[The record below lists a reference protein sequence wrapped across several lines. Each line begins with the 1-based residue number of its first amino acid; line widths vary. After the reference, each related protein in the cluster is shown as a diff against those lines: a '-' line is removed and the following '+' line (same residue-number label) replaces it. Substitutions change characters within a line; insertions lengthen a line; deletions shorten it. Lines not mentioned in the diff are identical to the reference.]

1 MMKISKYYDTMS
13 RVTNYFSI
21 RQWSFKR
28 DNVIDMM
35 KEVKTLEDSDIVELD
50 LQDMDWDKY
59 IALCV
64 IGIKKFIFKEDL
76 KSLDAARRRLSM
88 YV

>member
-1 MMKISKYYDTMS
+1 MKISKYYYTMS
-13 RVTNYFSI
+13 TVTNYFSI
-21 RQWSFKR
+21 RQWSFKT
-28 DNVIDMM
+28 DNIMDMM
-35 KEVKTLEDSDIVELD
+35 KEVKTLKDSDIVDLD

>member
-1 MMKISKYYDTMS
+1 MMKISKHYDTMS
-13 RVTNYFSI
+13 TVTNYFSI

-64 IGIKKFIFKEDL
+64 IGIKKFIFKEDP

-88 YV
+88 CV

>member
-13 RVTNYFSI
+13 IVTNYFST
-21 RQWSFKR
+21 RQWSFKK
-28 DNVIDMM
+28 DNVINMM
-35 KEVKTLEDSDIVELD
+35 KEVKTLEDSDIVQLD

-59 IALCV
+59 IAICV
-64 IGIKKFIFKEDL
+64 IGIKKFIFKEDP
-76 KSLDAARRRLSM
+76 KSLDAALRRLSM

>member
-1 MMKISKYYDTMS
+1 M
-13 RVTNYFSI
+13 
-21 RQWSFKR
+21 
-28 DNVIDMM
+28 DMM
-35 KEVKTLEDSDIVELD
+35 KEVKTLKDSDIVDLD

-76 KSLDAARRRLSM
+76 KFLDAARRRLSM

>member
-1 MMKISKYYDTMS
+1 M
-13 RVTNYFSI
+13 
-21 RQWSFKR
+21 
-28 DNVIDMM
+28 DMM
-35 KEVKTLEDSDIVELD
+35 KEVKTLKDSDIVDLD